1 MKVLLISATEL
12 EHGEESIYGLPIHI
26 VGVGKVSSCFH
37 TSILLEKYSPD
48 LVINFGSCGDLKGN
62 SVGSLIEVGKVH
74 NDIDSHNLDVYGKTP
89 FSDMGTINF
98 NSNSKIECFSTDYF
112 YNKESHNS
120 YSMNYKKMIES
131 CDIVDMELYSIA
143 FCCKK
148 MNVKLISIK
157 WISDDGNS
165 INWKKNNA
173 VGFLKFKKILRDKYL
188 SK

>member
-1 MKVLLISATEL
+1 MKILLISATEF
-12 EHGEESIYGLPIHI
+12 EHGVESIYGLPIHI

-120 YSMNYKKMIES
+120 YSMNYKNMIES

-148 MNVKLISIK
+148 KYPCRLCHDENEDHNM
-157 WISDDGNS
+157 DR
-165 INWKKNNA
+165 KKTENIVCRKCN
-173 VGFLKFKKILRDKYL
+173 LKQVVSNII
-188 SK
+188 